1 MEAVYRP
8 TYAMDAAQRRR
19 PRPKIDQWTAD
30 CLATID
36 TSASQYAQA
45 LGVYTYL
52 IDHADYQDVGSNSIV
67 NIMVGGAGLC
77 GCYAKTMQYVLNQLG
92 IQAAYITARPRD
104 SPMLGLGLL
113 DGTPC
118 WVDPPGA
125 TRSLAGERR
134 AKARPTPNFGLTT
147 ADLLRTH
154 TIDGSIPVP
163 ECVSNDANYFY
174 RSGLYFTSYHASA
187 LTSAI
192 QRAIAAGEGQCS
204 VRYSDEAY
212 STACAQ
218 LFARGQLHSIFRQAA
233 QAAGVGT
240 VVPDSLWYS
249 RVTPWGS

>member
-1 MEAVYRP
+1 M
-8 TYAMDAAQRRR
+8 
-19 PRPKIDQWTAD
+19 
-30 CLATID
+30 
-36 TSASQYAQA
+36 
-45 LGVYTYL
+45 
-52 IDHADYQDVGSNSIV
+52 GSNSIV

-92 IQAAYITARPRD
+92 IQAAYITGQAKGQSHAWD
-104 SPMLGLGLL
+104 LVWL

-118 WVDPPGA
+118 WVDPTWGDPVF
-125 TRSLAGERR
+125 AGGEESQGP
-134 AKARPTPNFGLTT
+134 AYAYFGLTT

-249 RVTPWGS
+249 RDDTMGVLTFVIPS